1 MFQQQTTKLNPQ
13 QSSSTTISLQ
23 SLTNSNATI
32 KSQIL
37 PSISTLSSTSNS
49 PSPNA
54 AKTLFASNANSSGP
68 ILSITTS
75 SLNSG
80 NIQQAVPII
89 NHQSAN
95 TSFAQV
101 LRQFS
106 AVQSGSAGSPAHL
119 SMASSETASSTSAT
133 SSNIQ
138 IVSLPSSS
146 GQSSLNKLQPSQI
159 SISLQPNTTVSSP
172 QSATLGVQIVQQ
184 QQQQQQQD
192 LSTSG
197 SFDLTSINNNKN
209 SSEIIGDLNS
219 GSQENNT
226 NR

>member
-1 MFQQQTTKLNPQ
+1 MQQKIG
-13 QSSSTTISLQ
+13 TTISLQ
-23 SLTNSNATI
+23 SLANSNATI

>member
-1 MFQQQTTKLNPQ
+1 
-13 QSSSTTISLQ
+13 
-23 SLTNSNATI
+23 
-32 KSQIL
+32 
-37 PSISTLSSTSNS
+37 
-49 PSPNA
+49 
-54 AKTLFASNANSSGP
+54 
-68 ILSITTS
+68 
-75 SLNSG
+75 
-80 NIQQAVPII
+80 
-89 NHQSAN
+89 
-95 TSFAQV
+95 
-101 LRQFS
+101 
-106 AVQSGSAGSPAHL
+106 
-119 SMASSETASSTSAT
+119 MASSETASSTSAT

-184 QQQQQQQD
+184 QQQQD

>member
-1 MFQQQTTKLNPQ
+1 MQQKIG
-13 QSSSTTISLQ
+13 TTISLQ

>member
-1 MFQQQTTKLNPQ
+1 LQQKIG
-13 QSSSTTISLQ
+13 TTISLQ

>member
-1 MFQQQTTKLNPQ
+1 MQQKIG
-13 QSSSTTISLQ
+13 TTISLQ

-184 QQQQQQQD
+184 QQQQD

>member
-1 MFQQQTTKLNPQ
+1 
-13 QSSSTTISLQ
+13 
-23 SLTNSNATI
+23 
-32 KSQIL
+32 
-37 PSISTLSSTSNS
+37 
-49 PSPNA
+49 
-54 AKTLFASNANSSGP
+54 
-68 ILSITTS
+68 
-75 SLNSG
+75 
-80 NIQQAVPII
+80 
-89 NHQSAN
+89 
-95 TSFAQV
+95 
-101 LRQFS
+101 
-106 AVQSGSAGSPAHL
+106 
-119 SMASSETASSTSAT
+119 MASSETASSTSAT